1 VLREPSVVAKDVRT
15 NKTLAVGEEAR
26 LMLGKT
32 PSNIQAI
39 RPLRDGVIADFEVTE
54 AMLG

>member
-32 PSNIQAI
+32 PATFKRSGRSAT
-39 RPLRDGVIADFEVTE
+39 A
-54 AMLG
+54 